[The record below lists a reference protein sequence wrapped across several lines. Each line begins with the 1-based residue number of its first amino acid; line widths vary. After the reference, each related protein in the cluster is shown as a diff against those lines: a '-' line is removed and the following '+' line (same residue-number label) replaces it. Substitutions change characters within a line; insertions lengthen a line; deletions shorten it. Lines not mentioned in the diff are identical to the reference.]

1 MVELRPLKGYSKFE
15 KFFKTTQRI
24 KKFGK
29 NIYNSIKYKKCVK
42 KISDL

>member
-15 KFFKTTQRI
+15 KFFKKTERI

-29 NIYNSIKYKKCVK
+29 NIYNSIKYKEYVK
-42 KISDL
+42 KFSDL